1 MATLYELENS
11 SRRHAK
17 PLPPQFPHQINPEK
31 VKIPYI
37 VKNENP
43 MNDSEHF
50 GVMEVAPQAPNST
63 THQDRPA
70 GPSASTDLST
80 RQPRDPA
87 EEFLQRLQY
96 SNAAPPAPPPV
107 RALPPPPPQQHRTG
121 MERAAGVLRVAIP
134 FVQRLLP
141 LLDGHVGT
149 AVSNVLAPPPPKAPP
164 PPPPVNIVPL
174 QEGLA
179 DLRVQQRAL
188 RDQVLEQNA
197 SLKRVEDH
205 LQGVREATDR
215 NTLEQQELLEDLK
228 SVGSKVNFFAYVAIA
243 LLFLSV
249 IMNVVL
255 YLQFRHIIP

>member
-1 MATLYELENS
+1 M
-11 SRRHAK
+11 
-17 PLPPQFPHQINPEK
+17 
-31 VKIPYI
+31 VKIPNI
-37 VKNENP
+37 VKNESL
-43 MNDSEHF
+43 MNDSEHS

-63 THQDRPA
+63 NPQDRA
-70 GPSASTDLST
+70 SGPSSTDLS
-80 RQPRDPA
+80 PRPPRVPA

-96 SNAAPPAPPPV
+96 SNPAPPAPPQV
-107 RALPPPPPQQHRTG
+107 RALPPPPPQHRTG

-149 AVSNVLAPPPPKAPP
+149 AVSNVLAPHHPPAPP
-164 PPPPVNIVPL
+164 QPLPPPVNIVPL

-205 LQGVREATDR
+205 LQAVREATDR

-255 YLQFRHIIP
+255 FLQFRHIIP

>member
-1 MATLYELENS
+1 MKKS
-11 SRRHAK
+11 M
-17 PLPPQFPHQINPEK
+17 

-37 VKNENP
+37 VKNESP
-43 MNDSEHF
+43 MNNSEHSV
-50 GVMEVAPQAPNST
+50 VMEAAPQTPNST
-63 THQDRPA
+63 NLHDQA
-70 GPSASTDLST
+70 SGPSSTDLST
-80 RQPRDPA
+80 RPPRDPA

-107 RALPPPPPQQHRTG
+107 RALPPPPPQQPRTG

-149 AVSNVLAPPPPKAPP
+149 AVSNVLAHQQPKAPALP
-164 PPPPVNIVPL
+164 PAPPVNLVPL

-188 RDQVLEQNA
+188 RDQVVEQNS

-205 LQGVREATDR
+205 LQAVREATDR

-228 SVGSKVNFFAYVAIA
+228 SVGGKVNFFAYVAIA

-255 YLQFRHIIP
+255 FLQFRHIIP

>member
-1 MATLYELENS
+1 
-11 SRRHAK
+11 
-17 PLPPQFPHQINPEK
+17 
-31 VKIPYI
+31 
-37 VKNENP
+37 
-43 MNDSEHF
+43 
-50 GVMEVAPQAPNST
+50 
-63 THQDRPA
+63 
-70 GPSASTDLST
+70 
-80 RQPRDPA
+80 
-87 EEFLQRLQY
+87 
-96 SNAAPPAPPPV
+96 
-107 RALPPPPPQQHRTG
+107 
-121 MERAAGVLRVAIP
+121 
-134 FVQRLLP
+134 
-141 LLDGHVGT
+141 
-149 AVSNVLAPPPPKAPP
+149 
-164 PPPPVNIVPL
+164 VNIVPL

>member
-1 MATLYELENS
+1 MKKS
-11 SRRHAK
+11 M
-17 PLPPQFPHQINPEK
+17 

-37 VKNENP
+37 VKNESP
-43 MNDSEHF
+43 MNNSEHSV
-50 GVMEVAPQAPNST
+50 VMEAAPQAPNST
-63 THQDRPA
+63 NLHDQA
-70 GPSASTDLST
+70 SGPSSTDLST
-80 RQPRDPA
+80 RPPRDPA

-96 SNAAPPAPPPV
+96 SNAAPPAPTPV
-107 RALPPPPPQQHRTG
+107 RALPPPPPQQPRTG

-149 AVSNVLAPPPPKAPP
+149 AVSNVLAHQQPKAPALP
-164 PPPPVNIVPL
+164 PAPPVNLVPL

-188 RDQVLEQNA
+188 RDQVVEQNS

-205 LQGVREATDR
+205 LQAVREATDR

-228 SVGSKVNFFAYVAIA
+228 SVGGKVNFFAYVAIA

-255 YLQFRHIIP
+255 FLQFRHIIP